1 MRTQAVQEHLQDT
14 SFFSPVVLA
23 GSSLQ
28 RASGSVPHSKLH
40 GCCASERSWT
50 PALPGRWELGP
61 ALCMC
66 WEMGTAWGWVGSAP
80 RRVVP
85 VLAGLMDATANG
97 TGNKAETP
105 VSGVWQC
112 APPWG
117 RFGMRLVGALQALFL
132 PREVVNASVW
142 RQSWSGSAHNPGN
155 HFGCREG
162 SLRRLQPQIHTHPS
176 WVFLFPRSQIKAIRL
191 CRSVCPAP
199 APRTGLTPSCES
211 EACEAMKP
219 TLLLCPAVVHRT
231 NPPWDLCQCTALGT
245 AILFSL
251 LPSATVVTEKA
262 ASSRARG
269 FLTGVLASRV
279 LSITSATIEAEE
291 LI

>member
-132 PREVVNASVW
+132 PV
-142 RQSWSGSAHNPGN
+142 SGDSHGQALPIILVTTLAAG
-155 HFGCREG
+155 RG

-219 TLLLCPAVVHRT
+219 TLLLGPAVVHRT

-262 ASSRARG
+262 ASS
-269 FLTGVLASRV
+269 
-279 LSITSATIEAEE
+279 
-291 LI
+291 

>member
-28 RASGSVPHSKLH
+28 RASGSVPHPKLR

-50 PALPGRWELGP
+50 PALPG
-61 ALCMC
+61 
-66 WEMGTAWGWVGSAP
+66 
-80 RRVVP
+80 
-85 VLAGLMDATANG
+85 
-97 TGNKAETP
+97 
-105 VSGVWQC
+105 
-112 APPWG
+112 
-117 RFGMRLVGALQALFL
+117 
-132 PREVVNASVW
+132 
-142 RQSWSGSAHNPGN
+142 
-155 HFGCREG
+155 
-162 SLRRLQPQIHTHPS
+162 
-176 WVFLFPRSQIKAIRL
+176 RSQIKAIRL

>member
-1 MRTQAVQEHLQDT
+1 MQRLHVLCLSLLVLRCVLHVYAGNNVLDCCLRTSEKPIPWRIVQDYRMQLVQD
-14 SFFSPVVLA
+14 
-23 GSSLQ
+23 
-28 RASGSVPHSKLH
+28 
-40 GCCASERSWT
+40 GCDI
-50 PALPGRWELGP
+50 PA
-61 ALCMC
+61 
-66 WEMGTAWGWVGSAP
+66 TV
-80 RRVVP
+80 
-85 VLAGLMDATANG
+85 
-97 TGNKAETP
+97 
-105 VSGVWQC
+105 
-112 APPWG
+112 
-117 RFGMRLVGALQALFL
+117 
-132 PREVVNASVW
+132 
-142 RQSWSGSAHNPGN
+142 
-155 HFGCREG
+155 
-162 SLRRLQPQIHTHPS
+162 
-176 WVFLFPRSQIKAIRL
+176 SQIKAIRL